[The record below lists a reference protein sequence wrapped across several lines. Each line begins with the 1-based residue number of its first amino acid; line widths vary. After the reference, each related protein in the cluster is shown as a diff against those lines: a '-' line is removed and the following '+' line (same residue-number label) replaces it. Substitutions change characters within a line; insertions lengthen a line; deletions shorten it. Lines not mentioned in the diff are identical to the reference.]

1 MQVII
6 VPTPCSGWPPAPPR
20 SALVLG
26 AHGRQKAKAVA
37 AMVEGPLSSLC
48 AGSAL
53 QLHAAA
59 TVILDEA
66 AASELTL
73 TDHCRYTYDH
83 LAQWQRF
90 DLG

>member
-6 VPTPCSGWPPAPPR
+6 VPSTVHGLATIAAAR
-20 SALVLG
+20 RLVLV

-48 AGSAL
+48 PGSAL

-66 AASELTL
+66 PASELTL
-73 TDHCRYTYDH
+73 TDYYRYTDDH
-83 LAQWQRF
+83 LPQWQRF